1 MLWQW
6 SFFHKKEGRE
16 MIHNKIKQGIKD
28 GIPIA
33 IGYFS
38 VSFTFGMLAVKSEIS
53 PFHAV
58 LISLLNLTS
67 AGQFAGINMIIA
79 QASFL
84 EMALT
89 QLVINVRYSLM
100 SLSLSQKLDEK
111 VKIKDRMLISYGVT
125 DEIFAV
131 ASSKPG
137 TVGAQYMYGL
147 ILLPVIGWVGGT
159 FAGAVAGSVLPSEII
174 SALGVALYGM
184 FIAIV
189 VPVAA
194 EHREVKIV
202 VLVALCLSTALYYLP
217 VVNKISSGF
226 SMIICTIIAAGAGA
240 FLFPI
245 KEEDK

>member
-1 MLWQW
+1 
-6 SFFHKKEGRE
+6 
-16 MIHNKIKQGIKD
+16 MIHNRIQQGLKD

-38 VSFTFGMLAVKSEIS
+38 VSFTFGMMAVKSGIS

-67 AGQFAGINMIIA
+67 AGQFAGLTVIVTG
-79 QASFL
+79 ASLL

-89 QLVINVRYSLM
+89 QLVINIRYALM
-100 SLSLSQKLDEK
+100 SVSLSQKLDAS
-111 VKIKDRMLISYGVT
+111 VKMRNRLLIAYGNT

-137 TVGAQYMYGL
+137 SVGKNYMYGL
-147 ILLPVIGWVGGT
+147 IMLPVAGWVLGT
-159 FAGAVAGSVLPSEII
+159 LTGAVASTVLPLTVI

-189 VPVAA
+189 VPSAK
-194 EHREVKIV
+194 EHREVRIV
-202 VLVALCLSTALYYLP
+202 VLLALILSTAFYYLP
-217 VVNKISSGF
+217 VLKELTSGF
-226 SMIICTIIAAGAGA
+226 MIIICTVLAAGIGA
-240 FLFPI
+240 VLFPI
-245 KEEDK
+245 KEEQE